1 MNNERNH
8 KLDYMKS
15 DFLMFLVILLLV
27 KALGLQGS
35 PAQKKCSKSTE
46 TFWSIW
52 SVSSKL
58 TIKIFEY
65 IQEFNLLFP

>member
-8 KLDYMKS
+8 TLDYMKRG
-15 DFLMFLVILLLV
+15 FLMFLIILLLV

>member
-15 DFLMFLVILLLV
+15 DFLMFLIILLLV

-35 PAQKKCSKSTE
+35 PAQKNFQSQQ
-46 TFWSIW
+46 
-52 SVSSKL
+52 KL
-58 TIKIFEY
+58 FGQY
-65 IQEFNLLFP
+65 GQ

>member
-15 DFLMFLVILLLV
+15 DFLMFLIILLLV

-35 PAQKKCSKSTE
+35 PAQKNVQS
-46 TFWSIW
+46 
-52 SVSSKL
+52 
-58 TIKIFEY
+58 
-65 IQEFNLLFP
+65 Q